1 MDTSGHGRAKAV
13 VAGLIRHPAQIAR
26 HLEVLGSLQLADGA
40 LGRLFEAVVDVAL
53 ADRQLDSAGIRTILA
68 KSGFNDI
75 ANDLLRADT
84 LPFSFTRKDGDHEA
98 RAMADLDEAIAV
110 LVTRPAVDAALA
122 EATAAL
128 QAGLDET
135 AFERQVALVQEQQA
149 LKARLANLVLADED
163 D

>member
-1 MDTSGHGRAKAV
+1 M
-13 VAGLIRHPAQIAR
+13 
-26 HLEVLGSLQLADGA
+26 
-40 LGRLFEAVVDVAL
+40 
-53 ADRQLDSAGIRTILA
+53 
-68 KSGFNDI
+68 
-75 ANDLLRADT
+75 RADA
-84 LPFSFTRKDGDHEA
+84 LPFSFTLENEVDEA

-128 QAGLDET
+128 QAGNDET
-135 AFERQVALVQEQQA
+135 AFERQMALVQEQEA